1 MEIHSFAELKRA
13 KFALL
18 NIFAMMIIFI
28 ACVVFISN
36 STMRRSINKE
46 IEVIHLNFEISNLG
60 DTSSEDTIPTF
71 KVDDYPVTDSMFK
84 MGINK
89 LKAAGLA
96 SDDQIWFINDSLRE
110 TLVFDIYT
118 DYYRVNTY
126 HFLNDDI
133 PEELIKKISIYT
145 GDGQYALKENKQQA
159 LLNMQKNAPGITK
172 NYFTSNKG
180 FSLRDSK
187 NKAIETYGYP
197 DTINVING
205 VEKLRWNFIGDIYY
219 YDHKID
225 LKAKPLA
232 ENSFGHSITM
242 FFREE
247 RLIGML
253 LENDVP

>member
-1 MEIHSFAELKRA
+1 MK
-13 KFALL
+13 
-18 NIFAMMIIFI
+18 IIII
-28 ACVVFISN
+28 ACIVFILN
-36 STMRRSINKE
+36 SEVGHSINND
-46 IEVIHLNFEISNLG
+46 IEVIHLNFEISNSG
-60 DTSSEDTIPTF
+60 YIHSDDTIPTF
-71 KVDDYPVTDSMFK
+71 NVDDYPVTDTMFK

-96 SDDQIWFINDSLRE
+96 SDDQIWFTNDSLRQ

-118 DYYRVNTY
+118 DYYRVNTF
-126 HFLNDDI
+126 HFLYDDI
-133 PEELIKKISIYT
+133 PEELIKKISIYA
-145 GDGQYALKENKQQA
+145 GDGQYTLKENKQQA
-159 LLNMQKNAPGITK
+159 LLNMQKHAPGITK

-197 DTINVING
+197 DTINIING

-225 LKAKPLA
+225 LKGKPLA

-247 RLIGML
+247 RLIGMI